1 MSDINEVE
9 QEGQEGQEGNQDNI
23 INIDREQNEPPLT
36 PSEEEKYKKGMEDKA
51 IVKLTEFRDRVL
63 AIKAAI
69 ETESFM
75 DIFIKPI
82 RGNIAKIK
90 EELETVEKPREL
102 AVMQGRLFE
111 CRKMLNSPNTACEQM
126 NTEVL
131 NIKQNLPLFYINDPL
146 VKECQQ
152 IKFDEDSYR
161 IVVPE

>member
-1 MSDINEVE
+1 MSDINEVK
-9 QEGQEGQEGNQDNI
+9 QNDNQDNI
-23 INIDREQNEPPLT
+23 INIDRENLQSEPPLS
-36 PSEEEKYKKGMEDKA
+36 PSEEEKYKQIQEDKA
-51 IVKLTEFRDRVL
+51 IVKLTEFRDRVF

-69 ETESFM
+69 ETDSFM

-82 RGNIAKIK
+82 RGNIATIK

-102 AVMQGRLFE
+102 AVKQGQLHAY
-111 CRKMLNSPNTACEQM
+111 RKMLNFPNTACEQL

-131 NIKQNLPLFYINDPL
+131 NIKRDLPLFYINDPL

-161 IVVPE
+161 IVVPEVSR